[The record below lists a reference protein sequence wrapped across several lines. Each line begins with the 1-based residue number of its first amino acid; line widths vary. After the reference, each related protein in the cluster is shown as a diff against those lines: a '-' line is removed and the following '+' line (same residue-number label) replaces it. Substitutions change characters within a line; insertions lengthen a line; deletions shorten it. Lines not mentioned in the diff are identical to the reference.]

1 MCARCDTLKVGQI
14 FLTQKNMPTINIR
27 TDAKLKKAATKIL
40 ERMGLDMSSA
50 VKLFLNQVVITK
62 KIPFPIRTVNGFTV
76 EEEEEMIKDMEETR
90 RLIKEGKVKLYDS
103 AKELHDDILKDS

>member
-27 TDAKLKKAATKIL
+27 TDANLKKAATKIL
-40 ERMGLDMSSA
+40 EGMGLDMSSA

-76 EEEEEMIKDMEETR
+76 EEEESLKRDIAEAEKEF
-90 RLIKEGKVKLYDS
+90 KEGKLKVYDS
-103 AKELHDDILKDS
+103 IEELHDDILKDL

>member
-1 MCARCDTLKVGQI
+1 MCARCDTLRVGQI

-27 TDAKLKKAATKIL
+27 TDANLKKAATKIL
-40 ERMGLDMSSA
+40 EGMGLDMSSA

-76 EEEEEMIKDMEETR
+76 EEEEEMIKEMEETEK
-90 RLIKEGKVKLYDS
+90 LIKEGKLKPYDS
-103 AKELHDDILKDS
+103 VDEMFDDILKD